1 MRVADHAGRG
11 PGADVV
17 VIGSGM
23 GGGTTALA
31 LARRGVDVL
40 VVERG
45 SRLPREEQNWSPR
58 AVFIEHRY
66 RPAERWRDGAG
77 RAFAPGVH
85 YVVGGNTKVY
95 GASLPRFRE
104 RDFAAVEHLEGT
116 SPAWPFSYRDLE
128 SYYAEAE
135 RLFGVHGTDGMDPTE
150 PWRSGPFPHPAL
162 PHEPYVA
169 ALADRLRARGVH
181 PAPTAM
187 AVDRRQGGRC
197 IRCATCDGFPCRLD
211 AKGDAETCAVDPAV
225 ATGHCRLLTGTQ
237 VRRIVT
243 DRTGRR
249 VRHLVATGP
258 DGTVSIT
265 GGKFVL
271 SAGAVN
277 SAVLLLASADD
288 ANPSG
293 LSNSSGQVGRNF
305 MMHNNAHIAAVDL
318 NRHNDVRFAKTL
330 AVNDWYL
337 DGGDGYPLG
346 SLQLIGKV
354 QGIMM
359 KSWATH
365 IPLPVLDQLARR
377 SVEWLVMAEDLPA
390 PGNRV
395 TVDSSGSIVTAR
407 AARGT
412 RTHRLL
418 RNRAKRLLRDC
429 GYDFIATQPF
439 DISMNSHQCGTVVAG
454 SDPATSVLDPWCRS
468 HDVENLWVVDGGFF
482 PSSAAMN
489 PALTIASQALR
500 VVAESSLA
508 D

>member
-1 MRVADHAGRG
+1 MLVAGGVGRAR
-11 PGADVV
+11 ADVV

-45 SRLPREEQNWSPR
+45 SRLPREEQNWSAR
-58 AVFIEHRY
+58 AVFIERRY
-66 RPAERWRDGAG
+66 KPAERWRDGAG
-77 RAFAPGVH
+77 RTFAPGVH

-128 SYYAEAE
+128 PYYAEAE
-135 RLFGVHGTDGMDPTE
+135 RLYGVHGTDGLDPTE
-150 PWRSGPFPHPAL
+150 PWRSGPFPYPAL

-169 ALADRLRARGVH
+169 ALADRLRAHGVH
-181 PAPTAM
+181 PSPTAM
-187 AVDRRQGGRC
+187 AVDRRPGGRC

-211 AKGDAETCAVDPAV
+211 AKADAETCGVDPAV

-243 DRTGRR
+243 DHTGRW
-249 VRHLVATGP
+249 VHHLVATGP
-258 DGTVSIT
+258 DGTITIT

-277 SAVLLLASADD
+277 SAALLLASADD
-288 ANPSG
+288 RNPSG

-318 NRHNDVRFAKTL
+318 NRDNDVRFQKTL

-365 IPLPVLDQLARR
+365 VPLAVLNQLARR
-377 SVEWLVMAEDLPA
+377 SVEWLVMAEDLPSPA
-390 PGNRV
+390 NQV
-395 TVDSSGSIVTAR
+395 AIDSSGSIVTVR
-407 AARGT
+407 VARGT

-418 RNRAKRLLRDC
+418 RTRAKRLLREC

-439 DISMNSHQCGTVVAG
+439 DISMNSHQCGTLVAG

-468 HDVENLWVVDGGFF
+468 HDIENLWVVDGGFF

-489 PALTIASQALR
+489 PALTIAAQALR
-500 VVAESSLA
+500 VAAESSLA